1 MILNALSTNAS
12 NSSTD
17 NESAYFLLI
26 FIVLIVGF
34 RLRRIGKNRN
44 ISPQRLAMIIVLYS
58 ILAYTTLIGAP
69 SLGGYLYYMLI
80 IALICGVVLGIQIT
94 DKIEIKYV
102 SGRITYQ
109 RPYILSILFLGL
121 FIAREIAFLLITQSW
136 ILSYIAIAIF
146 ASLGLIIGEVF
157 TIFKKGMYNRQE
169 QPDTN

>member
-12 NSSTD
+12 NSSTG

-26 FIVLIVGF
+26 FIVLIVSF

-69 SLGGYLYYMLI
+69 SLGGYLYYMFI

-169 QPDTN
+169 QPDIN

>member
-1 MILNALSTNAS
+1 
-12 NSSTD
+12 
-17 NESAYFLLI
+17 
-26 FIVLIVGF
+26 
-34 RLRRIGKNRN
+34 
-44 ISPQRLAMIIVLYS
+44 MIIVLYS

-169 QPDTN
+169 QPDIN